1 MVAAL
6 KKLITAESAEDGQ
19 PLFPNAAKLADAVI
33 AAAPDTYTN
42 PKTTAALLNFVFRC
56 ERKCSPELRDAILK
70 AVRTR
75 LAKQPQRVQD
85 DWIQRIGRAA
95 DALSVEVADMQQ
107 SQSPP
112 DEEQFGAMIAQA
124 KVCKEQF
131 IITPLTAEED
141 DEMRQ
146 ASQLNQLL
154 LELLGLCPPLSTTPQ
169 TTYCFLLPAESKA
182 REFWKKLKDKTEAA
196 CTKIGADS
204 ANVAA
209 RLKTL
214 DGADKLMVFVVPP
227 YICGCPIVVFDP
239 TSRFSTAFSFGYHAK
254 NVIDAIQWDAAAIIE
269 WKKNVFTPFQRVK
282 TAQEAKSGDKD
293 TLNFFYGYRYT
304 YEQSQKD

>member
-6 KKLITAESAEDGQ
+6 KKLLTAESAEDGQ

-33 AAAPDTYTN
+33 AASPDTYTN

-56 ERKCSPELRDAILK
+56 ERKCSPELRDAIFK
-70 AVRTR
+70 SVRAR
-75 LAKQPQRVQD
+75 LTKQPRRVQD
-85 DWIQRIGRAA
+85 DWIQRLGRAA
-95 DALSVEVADMQQ
+95 DALSAEVADMQR

-131 IITPLTAEED
+131 IITPFTAEED

-154 LELLGLCPPLSTTPQ
+154 LELLGLCPPLPNLPQ
-169 TTYCFLLPAESKA
+169 TAYCFLLPAESKA
-182 REFWKKLKDKTEAA
+182 HEFWKKLKDKAEAA
-196 CTKIGADS
+196 CRKKGEDAAT
-204 ANVAA
+204 VAP
-209 RLKTL
+209 RLKSL
-214 DGADKLMVFVVPP
+214 DKADKLMVYVVPP

-269 WKKNVFTPFQRVK
+269 WKKNVHGPFLR
-282 TAQEAKSGDKD
+282 AKAGENSADAFPYAIRY
-293 TLNFFYGYRYT
+293 NF
-304 YEQSQKD
+304 EQSQKD